1 MTDKT
6 CFSSDWLKLSP
17 ELKTMQDMLKSMLT
31 KSTFTLFNDQYMKT
45 VQELQN
51 YQKEHLSSINKEIV
65 NVRQVQS
72 DELHKFKSHVTQD
85 VNSKFQDINLRLQSV
100 DRRISVNT
108 ETDSSVVELVK
119 QMKEQMDSG
128 KRKQNIF

>member
-1 MTDKT
+1 
-6 CFSSDWLKLSP
+6 
-17 ELKTMQDMLKSMLT
+17 MLKSMLT

-128 KRKQNIF
+128 KRKQNTF